1 MPEMGL
7 SDEEIDQLTF
17 YTLSLRRADVPE
29 AYWPLEPAS
38 DSWFR
43 ALTAGGL
50 PQLSDAARAQF
61 FAEATAHLDLPD
73 AFVSDL
79 RRDLKATARELER
92 FWLHLGLRVIPGVA
106 VGTLTLGIAAPFIG
120 GLVGSAIGLSGAVA
134 VKAGLAALGG
144 GALAAHGLGMAGG
157 TSVLVGGGALLGG
170 LGGGALALRHDP
182 GFARGLSPEQ
192 ATLSAVKIEVFL
204 SSVVLPRDPAIFHR
218 VVERFEAAVA
228 EFEDLLGDLPTRE
241 GVTSKQVEQH
251 EKAVEI
257 LRRALTRIERLAPE
271 A

>member
-1 MPEMGL
+1 
-7 SDEEIDQLTF
+7 
-17 YTLSLRRADVPE
+17 
-29 AYWPLEPAS
+29 
-38 DSWFR
+38 
-43 ALTAGGL
+43 
-50 PQLSDAARAQF
+50 
-61 FAEATAHLDLPD
+61 
-73 AFVSDL
+73 L

-92 FWLHLGLRVIPGVA
+92 FWLHVGLRVVPGVA

-120 GLVGSAIGLSGAVA
+120 GLVGGAM
-134 VKAGLAALGG
+134 
-144 GALAAHGLGMAGG
+144 GLGMAGG

-170 LGGGALALRHDP
+170 LGAGALALRHDA

-204 SSVVLPRDPAIFHR
+204 RSVMLPRDPAIFRR

-228 EFEDLLGDLPTRE
+228 EFEDLLRDLPTRE
-241 GVTSKQVEQH
+241 GVSRKEVERH

-257 LRRALTRIERLAPE
+257 LRRALARIERLAPE